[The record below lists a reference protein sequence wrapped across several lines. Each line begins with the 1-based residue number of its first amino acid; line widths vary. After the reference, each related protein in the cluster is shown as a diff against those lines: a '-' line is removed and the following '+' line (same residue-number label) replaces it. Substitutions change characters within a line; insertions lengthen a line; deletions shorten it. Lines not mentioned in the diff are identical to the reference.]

1 MSNRPGYAI
10 QEYHDTR
17 KVMDQLNA
25 LIKMPIRGI
34 KKEAMEKYLDYYET
48 KCQKSK
54 EMIQE
59 AMTYIPGGVL
69 LIIRFR
75 W

>member
-10 QEYHDTR
+10 QEYHDTQ
-17 KVMDQLNA
+17 KVMEQLNA

-34 KKEAMEKYLDYYET
+34 KKEAMEKYLDYSEFN
-48 KCQKSK
+48 
-54 EMIQE
+54 I
-59 AMTYIPGGVL
+59 IWL

>member
-34 KKEAMEKYLDYYET
+34 KKEAEFN
-48 KCQKSK
+48 
-54 EMIQE
+54 I
-59 AMTYIPGGVL
+59 IWL